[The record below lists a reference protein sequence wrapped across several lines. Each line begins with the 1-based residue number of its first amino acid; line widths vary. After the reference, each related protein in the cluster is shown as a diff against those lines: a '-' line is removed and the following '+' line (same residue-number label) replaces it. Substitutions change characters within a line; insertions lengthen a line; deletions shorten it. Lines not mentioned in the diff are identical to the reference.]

1 MRLAC
6 WSGAKRTF
14 WGGSTALYTLRLK
27 VISAYDLAKEFHE
40 TYEQLA
46 PQYGYKTRAESAV
59 PWEDVPE
66 NNRRL
71 MAAVMQHVMLP
82 KLARRHRTDGLSREV
97 REWLHGKPKQRATLS
112 KEMLEHLHEVGRQE
126 AQRQAAESKHAEAGE
141 AGVAGS

>member
-1 MRLAC
+1 M
-6 WSGAKRTF
+6 
-14 WGGSTALYTLRLK
+14 
-27 VISAYDLAKEFHE
+27 ISAYDLAKEFHE

-82 KLARRHRTDGLSREV
+82 RLARHHQASGLPRIVRAWLRGEPQQREQISAETL
-97 REWLHGKPKQRATLS
+97 EWLH
-112 KEMLEHLHEVGRQE
+112 EIGRQE
-126 AQRQAAESKHAEAGE
+126 AQRQKQLQESEQDGKTHT
-141 AGVAGS
+141 